1 MTSSSASPNRN
12 LKRFFVPVAIFALIA
27 ALAFSLANKD
37 KMPDVSFT
45 TIDGKTMNTGTLNGK
60 VVLVNFWATD
70 CPGCISEM
78 PDLVKT
84 HEKYHAQG
92 FEVLAVS
99 MPYDPID
106 QVRNYSKKNNLP
118 FIITH
123 DDNGA
128 ISSKFQ
134 DVRVTPT
141 SFLLDQQGRVISKIV
156 GEINF
161 TTLHQLLDARL
172 ASTAKGS

>member
-1 MTSSSASPNRN
+1 MNTSSTSLTKNLNRF
-12 LKRFFVPVAIFALIA
+12 LVPVAILALIVG
-27 ALAFSLANKD
+27 LVFSLTNKD
-37 KMPDVSFT
+37 KIPSVGFT
-45 TIDGKTMNTGTLNGK
+45 TIDGKTMNTGALYGK

-78 PDLVKT
+78 ADLIKT

-106 QVRNYSKKNNLP
+106 QVKNYSKKNNLP

-141 SFLLDQQGRVISKIV
+141 SFILDKQGHVIRKIV

-161 TTLHQLLDARL
+161 TALHQLLDVQL
-172 ASTAKGS
+172 ANTSKGS

>member
-1 MTSSSASPNRN
+1 MTSLPTSLNKIV
-12 LKRFFVPVAIFALIA
+12 KRFFVPAAIIALIA

-37 KMPDVSFT
+37 KMPDISFT
-45 TIDGKTMNTGTLNGK
+45 TIDGKAMNTGTLDGK
-60 VVLVNFWATD
+60 IVLVNFWATD

-78 PDLVKT
+78 PNLIKT

-106 QVRNYSKKNNLP
+106 QVKNYSKKNNLP

-141 SFLLDQQGRVISKIV
+141 SFILDQQGRVISKIV

-161 TTLHQLLDARL
+161 STLHQLLDAKL
-172 ASTAKGS
+172 ATAAKGS

>member
-1 MTSSSASPNRN
+1 MNSTAVS
-12 LKRFFVPVAIFALIA
+12 LKSRIKKFTVPVAILILIGT
-27 ALAFSLANKD
+27 LAFSLTQKA
-37 KMPDVSFT
+37 KMPEISFT
-45 TIDGKTMNTGTLNGK
+45 TIDGKTMNTAALDGK
-60 VVLVNFWATD
+60 IVLVNFWATD

-78 PDLVKT
+78 PELIKT
-84 HEKYHAQG
+84 QQKYKSQG

-106 QVRNYSKKNNLP
+106 QVKNYSKKNNLP

-123 DDNGA
+123 DDSGA
-128 ISSKFQ
+128 ISSQFQ

-141 SFLLDQQGRVISKIV
+141 SFVLDQQGRVIRKIV

-161 TTLHQLLDARL
+161 TALHQLLDTQL

>member
-1 MTSSSASPNRN
+1 MNSTATTFNSR
-12 LKRFFVPVAIFALIA
+12 LKKFIVPVAIIILIG
-27 ALAFSLANKD
+27 ALAFSLTQKA
-37 KMPDVSFT
+37 KMPDISFT
-45 TIDGKTMNTGTLNGK
+45 TIDGIKMSTAALDGK
-60 VVLVNFWATD
+60 IVLVNFWATD

-78 PDLVKT
+78 PELIKT
-84 HEKYHAQG
+84 HEKYQAQG

-106 QVRNYSKKNNLP
+106 QVKNYSKKNNLP

-123 DDNGA
+123 DDSGA
-128 ISSKFQ
+128 LSSKFQ

-141 SFLLDQQGRVISKIV
+141 SFILDQQGRVISKIV

-161 TTLHQLLDARL
+161 TALHQLLDAQL
-172 ASTAKGS
+172 ANSAKGS